1 MLKTAL
7 DTWTP
12 VDASQLYEVPRWG
25 KGYFSV
31 GANGHLLVHPMRV
44 PDQSIDLKE
53 LVDRLQLRGIDL
65 PVLIRFNDILRDRL
79 REIHDVFADVI
90 RENEYSG
97 NYCCVYPIKV
107 NQQRQVVEQIVQH
120 GRKFGFGLEAGSKPE
135 LLAVVAMSHEDM
147 PIICNGF
154 KDAEFIEM
162 AMLAHKI
169 GRRVMPVI
177 EKYTELDLILNYA
190 EKVGVRPS
198 IGMRVKLATR
208 GSGRWQSSGGYRS
221 KFGLTVTEVLRALE
235 ELHKRD
241 MVDCF
246 KMLHFHL
253 GSQITDIRQIKAA
266 VMEASRV
273 YADLC
278 KRGAGLEYLNIGGGL
293 GVDYDGSQTNF
304 ESSVNYT
311 LHEYA
316 NAVINNIMSVCED
329 AGVPQPNIISECGR
343 AIVAYHSMLV
353 FGVLGVTELG
363 CSEEGS
369 LAVNEDEAAQPLIT
383 LHETHQNLG
392 VRNLLESYHDAQQAL
407 DMAMNLFALGHMPL
421 DQRSTAENLF
431 WAICH
436 KIRRLVDELDY
447 TPEELENLDRL
458 LSDTYFCNFSL
469 FQSMPD
475 SWAIKQLFPIMP
487 IHRLNEQPT
496 RHAVLG
502 DITCDSDG
510 KIDQFIDR
518 RDVRRTLSLHACNGD
533 PYYLGAFLI
542 GAYQEILGD
551 LHNLFGD
558 TNAVHVDIHA
568 NGEVVLDSVIKGE
581 TVSEVLDYV
590 QFSRDDLVSRLQTAV
605 EQAVRNGRLNHE
617 DAGRFV
623 KFYEDGLNGYTYLE
637 KLED

>member
-1 MLKTAL
+1 MLKTTH
-7 DTWTP
+7 DSWT
-12 VDASQLYEVPRWG
+12 VTDASQLYEVPRWG

-31 GANGHLLVHPMRV
+31 SSNGQLMVHPTRE
-44 PDQSIDLKE
+44 PHRGLDLKE
-53 LVDRLQLRGIDL
+53 LVDRLQLRGVDL
-65 PVLIRFNDILRDRL
+65 PVLIRFNGILQDRL

-90 RENEYSG
+90 RENEYQG
-97 NYCCVYPIKV
+97 RYTCVYPIKV
-107 NQQRQVVEQIVQH
+107 NQQRQVVEQIVEH
-120 GRKFGFGLEAGSKPE
+120 GKEFGFGLEAGSKPE
-135 LLAVVAMSHEDM
+135 LLAVVAMSYEGM

-154 KDAEFIEM
+154 KDCEFIEM
-162 AMLAHKI
+162 AMLAQKI
-169 GRRVMPVI
+169 GRKVIPVI

-190 EKVGVRPS
+190 ERVGVRPL

-221 KFGLTVTEVLRALE
+221 KFGLTVTEVLRAFE
-235 ELHKRD
+235 ELQKRD

-266 VMEASRV
+266 VMEATRV
-273 YADLC
+273 YADLAQ
-278 KRGAGLEYLNIGGGL
+278 RGVGLEFLNVGGGL

-316 NAVINNIMSVCED
+316 NAIVHNVMSVCDEVEI
-329 AGVPQPNIISECGR
+329 AHPNIISECGR
-343 AIVAYHSMLV
+343 AVVAYHSVLV

-363 CSEEGS
+363 CSNGAS
-369 LAVNEDEAAQPLIT
+369 LAVNEEEASQPLLT
-383 LHETHQNLG
+383 LHETYQNVS

-421 DQRSTAENLF
+421 AERSVAENLF

-436 KIRRLVDELDY
+436 KIRKLVDDLEY
-447 TPEELENLDRL
+447 TPEELEGLDRT

-475 SWAIKQLFPIMP
+475 SWAIKQLFPVMP
-487 IHRLNEQPT
+487 IHRLNERPT

-518 RDVRRTLSLHACNGD
+518 RDVRRTLPLHSFSGE

-558 TNAVHVDIHA
+558 TNAVHVDLTPD
-568 NGEVVLDSVIKGE
+568 GEVMLETVVKGE
-581 TVSEVLDYV
+581 TVSEVLEYV
-590 QFSRDDLVSRLQTAV
+590 QFTRDDLVSRLQSAV
-605 EQAVRNGRLNHE
+605 EQAVRSGRLNHE
-617 DAGRFV
+617 EAGRFV